1 MPDES
6 KEKNKQWGIAG
17 IAIPGGLLLGMGVG
31 FFVDNITG
39 GMFVGLG
46 AGFLIMM
53 IAMVAMQFTKR
64 DE

>member
-6 KEKNKQWGIAG
+6 KEKNKEWGIAG

-31 FFVDNITG
+31 FFVDNLVG
-39 GMFVGLG
+39 GLFVGLG
-46 AGFLIMM
+46 GGFLVMM
-53 IAMVAMQFTKR
+53 IVMVVMQITKR